1 MFPSGDGMKKKER
14 KKHAI
19 EVFCFFF
26 KKQQQQKNN
35 TLSQVVLTH
44 KTGSASNDK
53 MLNISR
59 F

>member
-1 MFPSGDGMKKKER
+1 MFPSGDGMKKEER

-19 EVFCFFF
+19 EVFFL

-53 MLNISR
+53 MLSISR

>member
-1 MFPSGDGMKKKER
+1 MFPSGDGMKKEER

-19 EVFCFFF
+19 EVVFF

>member
-1 MFPSGDGMKKKER
+1 MFPSGDGMKKEER

-19 EVFCFFF
+19 EVFF
-26 KKQQQQKNN
+26 KKQQPN

-53 MLNISR
+53 MLNISH